1 MASMTCCQW
10 QEASQYL
17 DFQQQRLIKFSKT
30 CVSDRLAPATIF
42 LKSNGALPNIYLDET
57 VFGTIDNFFSQI
69 GKKLNTITFDYVDLS
84 DKQFCGIMKELKN
97 LTELTITNCSPLF
110 MAGQFLENQSDR
122 EIIGDAMA
130 NIHTLS
136 LKSNQYLSDAILLRL
151 ASLIMELRKID
162 MSECHIA
169 YHSAIQRRFYPEELA
184 NNPSES
190 ILTFKF
196 LLDLIILHSRTL
208 KSIVLSRTLIGAPA
222 LTALASLK
230 NLELTEVELSFCGQ
244 LNSSGI
250 CNLVRLQKSIVS
262 LDLSGCQG
270 VTDTCIDCIM
280 ENLNNVKSLN
290 VSGCNKLTN
299 RSAIQISRIRTLE
312 AVNISQCCGII
323 SDGITEGF
331 GSCLNKT
338 LKELYMTHMD
348 IGEDS
353 LIDCVKNL
361 PNLRVVDF
369 SNCTNGV
376 TDSVV
381 LTIVNNLRLLRKLSL
396 ENCILV
402 TDASITGIQL
412 KTNVSSEIPSRA
424 SSTMDIF
431 HNGMMKIS
439 LRSRAEE
446 EIVQDAE
453 RKRAMLAL
461 YELQLFEDE
470 GSFKD
475 CISIDQ
481 IKGLQSLNL
490 KGCNK
495 ITDVSLKYGL
505 KLLELTKLYLSNC
518 QQISLVGLDA
528 LVINC
533 PSIEELD
540 LSDCYNINDKTVESI
555 TCNLKRLKVL
565 NISGCTQLTD
575 HSLDSI
581 LVNCKML
588 QVSLIFDYLWCESE
602 QLNSKC
608 SIELHE

>member
-1 MASMTCCQW
+1 MASLTCRHW

-17 DFQQQRLIKFSKT
+17 EFQQQRLIKFSKI
-30 CVSDRLAPATIF
+30 CISDRLVPATIF

-57 VFGTIDNFFSQI
+57 VFGTIDNFFAQI
-69 GKKLNTITFDYVDLS
+69 GRKLNSITFDYVDLS
-84 DKQFCGIMKELKN
+84 DKQFCSIMKELKN

-110 MAGQFLENQSDR
+110 MAGQFLENKCDR
-122 EIIGDAMA
+122 EIIGDAMT

-151 ASLIMELRKID
+151 ASLIIELRKID

-196 LLDLIILHSRTL
+196 LLDLIILHARTL
-208 KSIVLSRTLIGAPA
+208 KSIVLTRTLIGSPA
-222 LTALASLK
+222 LTALASVP
-230 NLELTEVELSFCGQ
+230 NLLLTEVELSSCGQ

-262 LDLSGCQG
+262 LDLSECQG
-270 VTDTCIDCIM
+270 VTDSCIDCIM
-280 ENLNNVKSLN
+280 ENLCYIESLN
-290 VSGCNKLTN
+290 VSGCNKLSN
-299 RSAIQISRIRTLE
+299 RSAIQISRIRTLTV
-312 AVNISQCCGII
+312 VNISQCFGV
-323 SDGITEGF
+323 SSEGITEGF

-338 LKELYMTHMD
+338 IRELYMTHMD
-348 IGEDS
+348 VGEES
-353 LIDCVKNL
+353 LVGCIRNL
-361 PNLRVVDF
+361 PNLRVLDL
-369 SNCTNGV
+369 SNCSNGV
-376 TDSVV
+376 TDYVV
-381 LTIVNNLRLLRKLSL
+381 QTIVNELRLLRHLSL
-396 ENCILV
+396 ENCTLV
-402 TDASITGIQL
+402 TDASITGIKL
-412 KTNVSSEIPSRA
+412 KTSASSEIPSRA
-424 SSTMDIF
+424 SSKIDLF

-461 YELQLFEDE
+461 YELQLLADECSFED
-470 GSFKD
+470 
-475 CISIDQ
+475 CVSIDQ

-505 KLLELTKLYLSNC
+505 KLLELRKLYLSNC

-581 LVNCKML
+581 LVNCKIL
-588 QVSLIFDYLWCESE
+588 QVSFSLQIFYYF
-602 QLNSKC
+602 
-608 SIELHE
+608 IE

>member
-1 MASMTCCQW
+1 MASMTCWQW
-10 QEASQYL
+10 HEASQYL
-17 DFQQQRLIKFSKT
+17 EFQQNKKIKFSKT
-30 CVSDRLAPATIF
+30 CVSDRLAPATVF
-42 LKSNGALPNIYLDET
+42 LKSNGALQNLYLDET
-57 VFGTIDNFFSQI
+57 VFGTIDNFFAQV
-69 GKKLNTITFDYVDLS
+69 GKKLNSITFDYVDLT
-84 DKQFCGIMKELKN
+84 DKQFCCIMKELKN

-110 MAGQFLENQSDR
+110 MAGQFLENSSDR

-151 ASLIMELRKID
+151 ASLIIELRKID

-196 LLDLIILHSRTL
+196 LLELIILHSRTL
-208 KSIVLSRTLIGAPA
+208 KSIILSKTLIGAPA
-222 LTALASLK
+222 LTALASVK
-230 NLELTEVELSFCGQ
+230 NLELTEV
-244 LNSSGI
+244 
-250 CNLVRLQKSIVS
+250 VS

-270 VTDTCIDCIM
+270 VTDACIDCIM
-280 ENLNNVKSLN
+280 ENLNSIKRLN

-299 RSAIQISRIRTLE
+299 RSSIQISRIQTLE
-312 AVNISQCCGII
+312 FVNISQCCGII

-331 GSCLNKT
+331 GSKLNKN

-348 IGEDS
+348 VGEDS
-353 LIDCVKNL
+353 LIYCVKNL

-369 SNCTNGV
+369 SNCANGV

-381 LTIVNNLRLLRKLSL
+381 QAIVNNLRLLRKLSL

-402 TDASITGIQL
+402 TDVSITGIKL
-412 KTNVSSEIPSRA
+412 KTNTSSENPSRT
-424 SSTMDIF
+424 SSTMDMF

-453 RKRAMLAL
+453 RKRQMLAL

-470 GSFKD
+470 GSLKD
-475 CISIDQ
+475 SMSIDQ

-505 KLLELTKLYLSNC
+505 KLLELRKLFLSNC
-518 QQISLVGLDA
+518 QQISLVGLNA
-528 LVINC
+528 LVKNC

-581 LVNCKML
+581 L
-588 QVSLIFDYLWCESE
+588 SLSIFRCRCICTDIESRLSSLSSLRTINMDRSGNIDNVEIFRLKRRMDY
-602 QLNSKC
+602 
-608 SIELHE
+608 